1 MLSPKKSSV
10 MVVSNESKYAHIEID
25 GTILKQVECVQY
37 LGTVFH
43 RDGNQEAEISNRIEK
58 ASRTY
63 YSLSKSIMNMKEV
76 TVNTKMKIYRVIY
89 RHILIYG
96 SESWVLT
103 ERDVSKIRAAEMKYL
118 RRVRG
123 ISKLDRI
130 RNETIRNHLD
140 IKAVESI

>member
-1 MLSPKKSSV
+1 M
-10 MVVSNESKYAHIEID
+10 
-25 GTILKQVECVQY
+25 ECVQY

-63 YSLSKSIMNMKEV
+63 YSLSNSIMNMREV
-76 TVNTKMKIYRVIY
+76 TVNTKMKIYKAIY
-89 RHILIYG
+89 RPILTYG

-118 RRVRG
+118 HGVRG
-123 ISKLDRI
+123 ITKLDRI
-130 RNETIRNHLD
+130 RNDLD
-140 IKAVESI
+140 KKRS